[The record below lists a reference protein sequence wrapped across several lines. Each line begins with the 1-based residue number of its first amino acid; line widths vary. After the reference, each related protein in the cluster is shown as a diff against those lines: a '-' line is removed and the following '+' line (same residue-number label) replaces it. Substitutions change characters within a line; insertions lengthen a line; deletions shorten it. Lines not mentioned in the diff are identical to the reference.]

1 MVAPLLEEPW
11 AQLERPPVM
20 EAEEAELSD

>member
-1 MVAPLLEEPW
+1 MVAPLLEELW
-11 AQLERPPVM
+11 AWLERPPVM